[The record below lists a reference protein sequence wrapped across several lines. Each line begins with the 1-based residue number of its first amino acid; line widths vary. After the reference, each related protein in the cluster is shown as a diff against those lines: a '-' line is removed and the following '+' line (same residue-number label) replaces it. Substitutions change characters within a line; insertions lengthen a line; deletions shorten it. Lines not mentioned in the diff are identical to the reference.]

1 MYILHK
7 DVSLLNRLK
16 EENSAITDYKLV
28 VVYSA
33 VHSLPADSKPYHIY
47 VYASY
52 SSYRARL
59 AYAMHRS

>member
-16 EENSAITDYKLV
+16 EENSAITVHKLL

-33 VHSLPADSKPYHIY
+33 VHSLPADSKACHICIY
-47 VYASY
+47 NMLVTPLIV
-52 SSYRARL
+52 RD
-59 AYAMHRS
+59 